1 MAREDYVLGRNVTE
15 QLRAREVRDTVVLSF
30 RLSSVDFDAL
40 SDLAESQGKTVSQV
54 GREAVQA
61 SLIPSANLTGI
72 SAAIGLPHGAMA
84 YFGDPWPCT
93 YGSDFQVELRQ

>member
-1 MAREDYVLGRNVTE
+1 MARKDYVLGKNVTE

-54 GREAVQA
+54 GREAVRA
-61 SLIPSANLTGI
+61 SLIPSANLAGI
-72 SAAIGLPHGAMA
+72 SAAIGLPDGATV

-93 YGSDFQVELRQ
+93 SS